1 MLNCVCPQ
9 QADKVASDVGSA
21 VNNVLEKVEK
31 LRAARE
37 KKDQVS
43 HSSSPAIL
51 FKAFQSITI

>member
-1 MLNCVCPQ
+1 M
-9 QADKVASDVGSA
+9 ASDVGSA

-31 LRAARE
+31 LRAAKE

-51 FKAFQSITI
+51 FKAFQSINI